1 MWMKTIPVI
10 AALFLVTACGDDD
23 SADENN
29 TTGSNN
35 LRLDDNNRS
44 PNNAVANNVTS
55 NNGVVNNGTTNN
67 SSTNNGS
74 TNNGSSNNGTPNNSS
89 SNNTSS
95 TNNTTNNNSSG
106 ITEAEPNDE
115 RSTANAISFGDTVS
129 GVLESGG
136 ADTFALTA
144 AAGKILEVEIV
155 AANPS
160 LNISMFVEGATSD
173 IGDRRFDFD
182 NIAGSKRQYFLPEND
197 TWYLTVQSLEAIDW
211 DYTFIVREVTPVP
224 IANAFSGIV
233 DGDLND
239 GAVDVY
245 ALPAA
250 TGRIQAILDAERL
263 AQASD
268 LDSVMYVYSP
278 TAGFVTFNDDASAT
292 TDSELNFTAA
302 AGTTYWL
309 VVDAW
314 RLGADNPYELTVQFP

>member
-1 MWMKTIPVI
+1 MKSLTAIT
-10 AALFLVTACGDDD
+10 ALFLVAGCGDDSTD
-23 SADENN
+23 TDEM
-29 TTGSNN
+29 TGSNN
-35 LRLDDNNRS
+35 VRLDENNRS
-44 PNNAVANNVTS
+44 
-55 NNGVVNNGTTNN
+55 VNNT
-67 SSTNNGS
+67 
-74 TNNGSSNNGTPNNSS
+74 S

-95 TNNTTNNNSSG
+95 NNTSNTSNNTSSNNASSNNSATNNTSNNSTNNTSGTNNTTNNSNG

-115 RSTANAISFGDTVS
+115 RSTANTISFGDTVS

-136 ADTFALTA
+136 VDTFALTTT
-144 AAGKILEVEIV
+144 AGKILEVEIL
-155 AANPS
+155 AADPS

-182 NIAGSKRQYFLPEND
+182 NIAGSKRQYFLPEDD
-197 TWYLTVQSLEAIDW
+197 TWYVTLQSLEAIDW
-211 DYTFIVREVTPVP
+211 DYRFVVREVTPTP
-224 IANAFSGIV
+224 ITNAFSATV
-233 DGDLND
+233 AGDLND

-250 TGRIQAILDAERL
+250 AGRIQAALDAERL
-263 AQASD
+263 AQGSD

-292 TDSELNFTAA
+292 TDSELDFTAM

-314 RLGADNPYELTVQFP
+314 RLGADNPYELAVQIP